1 MSVEKSS
8 TVPWTNTNPVG
19 NVNDKKI
26 KTNILENGYNEKI
39 KAFTMFYGSE
49 HLDASSLMML
59 YYHFLDK
66 KDPRVVNTENTINDN
81 LREDFHVQR
90 YKMKDDFGQSRSS
103 FTICA
108 FWLVD
113 ALFQIGEREKAR
125 ELFSKLIKK
134 GNHLGL
140 FAEDIDIFTGEQR
153 GNFPQAY
160 VHIALIN
167 SSILLSEWD
176 SKRKKIDLQE

>member
-1 MSVEKSS
+1 KDSGIWEFRGIKEHFFFSKLMCYIGVDRALKLAKFFNKEENVEK
-8 TVPWTNTNPVG
+8 WN
-19 NVNDKKI
+19 KLREKI
-26 KTNILENGYNEKI
+26 KSNILENGYNEKI
-39 KAFTMFYGSE
+39 KAFPMFYGSE

-59 YYHFLDK
+59 YYDFLDK
-66 KDPRVVNTENTINDN
+66 KDPRIVNTVNTIYDN
-81 LREDFHVQR
+81 LKEDFHVQR

-140 FAEDIDIFTGEQR
+140 FSEDIDIFTGEQR
-153 GNFPQAY
+153 GNFPQ
-160 VHIALIN
+160 
-167 SSILLSEWD
+167 
-176 SKRKKIDLQE
+176 